1 MTFLFC
7 TVCSKYTN
15 PVLKFI
21 FIETNSS
28 IHKARKKFLKQHIS
42 LRECYFLLS
51 NIFLKSALLKAFLLD
66 SDDASVVS
74 ILVALDGDVLGFFE
88 VRTLAGINDN

>member
-7 TVCSKYTN
+7 TVCNKYTN
-15 PVLKFI
+15 PVLKFF
-21 FIETNSS
+21 FIKTIVVYTTKQE
-28 IHKARKKFLKQHIS
+28 KFLKQHIS
-42 LRECYFLLS
+42 LRRCYFLLS

-74 ILVALDGDVLGFFE
+74 ILVALDGEILGFFE
-88 VRTLAGINDN
+88 VITLAGINDN